1 MLWCAMTDRDREA
14 QIVALWQGRPRDRRR
29 SEDVLPFYHWLVE
42 YAPWLAPPDVVSLDQ
57 IRALVEAHTVNS
69 DTVSDPLRKARR
81 QRLRRR
87 G

>member
-1 MLWCAMTDRDREA
+1 MTDAEREA

-29 SEDVLPFYHWLVE
+29 PEDVLPFYNWLVE
-42 YAPWLAPPDVVSLDQ
+42 YAPWLVPPGAASLDR

-69 DTVSDPLRKARR
+69 DSVSEPVRKERR
-81 QRLRRR
+81 PRLRRR

>member
-1 MLWCAMTDRDREA
+1 MTDEEREA

-29 SEDVLPFYHWLVE
+29 PEDVAPFYHWLVD
-42 YAPWLAPPDVVSLDQ
+42 YAPWLAPSGAASLDR

-69 DTVSDPLRKARR
+69 DSVSEPVRKERR